1 MQRLD
6 AGACLDREMTLGLKE
21 AVCLWES
28 KCRGD
33 GAMVRD
39 TRERRRFDPGKSV
52 NFGHVEDL
60 CVRTS
65 PEGVSQEQCVLTCG
79 VTACWTTAR
88 PLAFSSFPSLAS
100 PALPSSSPPLPS
112 PSPSS
117 SSSPLPSSLPGA
129 VAPYGRVMKQLCEL
143 NDSAK

>member
-6 AGACLDREMTLGLKE
+6 AGACLDRETTLGLKE

-33 GAMVRD
+33 GAMARD

-60 CVRTS
+60 CVGTS
-65 PEGVSQEQCVLTCG
+65 PVGVSKVQCVLTCG
-79 VTACWTTAR
+79 VTACWTTAK

-112 PSPSS
+112 PSPPS
-117 SSSPLPSSLPGA
+117 SSSPRPLDPWRGSLVRPCGEAA
-129 VAPYGRVMKQLCEL
+129 VRTERFGK
-143 NDSAK
+143 